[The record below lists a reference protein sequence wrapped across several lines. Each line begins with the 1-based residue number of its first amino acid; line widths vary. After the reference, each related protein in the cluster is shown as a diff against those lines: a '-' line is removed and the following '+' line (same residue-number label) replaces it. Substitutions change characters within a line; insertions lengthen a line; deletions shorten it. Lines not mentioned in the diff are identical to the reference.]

1 MPRLA
6 DYQSVRTRLIGQ
18 RDAIQQLHD
27 SLPELRPIDA
37 FPELLGDAL
46 AGQPP
51 LFAHL
56 LTAIGNRPQF
66 APQVDAFMAQ
76 PDGAGGTMADHA
88 APGTIEA
95 ARQALAAVDADP
107 ASRQAWLDAGQAV
120 RTLLVELFP
129 PNGEPPTGGQ

>member
-6 DYQSVRTRLIGQ
+6 DYQSVRTHLIGQ

-27 SLPELRPIDA
+27 SLTEFRPIDV

-56 LTAIGNRPQF
+56 LTAIGNRPLF
-66 APQVDAFMAQ
+66 VPQLDAFMAQ
-76 PDGAGGTMADHA
+76 PDGPNRTMADRA
-88 APGTIEA
+88 QPGTIAA

>member
-27 SLPELRPIDA
+27 TLPELAPIDV

-56 LTAIGNRPQF
+56 LTAIGNRPLF
-66 APQVDAFMAQ
+66 APQVAAFMAQ
-76 PDGAGGTMADHA
+76 PDGAGGTMADHVQ
-88 APGTIEA
+88 PGTLEVV
-95 ARQALAAVDADP
+95 RRTLAAVDADP
-107 ASRQAWLDAGQAV
+107 ADRQAWLDAGQAV
-120 RTLLVELFP
+120 RSLMVELFP
-129 PNGEPPTGGQ
+129 PNGQPPVGP

>member
-6 DYQSVRTRLIGQ
+6 DYQTVRANLIGQ
-18 RDAIQQLHD
+18 RDAIQHLHD
-27 SLPELRPIDA
+27 TLPELRPIDA

-51 LFAHL
+51 IFAHL
-56 LTAIGNRPQF
+56 LTAIGNRPLF

-76 PDGAGGTMADHA
+76 PDGNGGTMADHA
-88 APGTIEA
+88 QPGTIA
-95 ARQALAAVDADP
+95 ATRAALAAVDADP

-120 RTLLVELFP
+120 RTLMVELFP
-129 PNGEPPTGGQ
+129 PNGQPPVGSP

>member
-1 MPRLA
+1 MPKLA
-6 DYQSVRTRLIGQ
+6 DYQGVRTRLLGE
-18 RDAIQQLHD
+18 RDAIQRLHD
-27 SLPELRPIDA
+27 TLPELAPGDA
-37 FPELLGDAL
+37 FPEMLGDAL

-95 ARQALAAVDADP
+95 ARQALAALDADP
-107 ASRQAWLDAGQAV
+107 ASRQTWLNAGQAV
-120 RTLLVELFP
+120 RTLMVELFP
-129 PNGEPPTGGQ
+129 PDGLPPVGGQ